1 MQSRVACTAECYQ
14 VLFGIGP
21 RLAAKLFVVNFKIG
35 HRSARLAS
43 PAVASE
49 HLVAKLFI
57 QLAVQAL
64 AWLFWSDA
72 IHEAFS
78 VA

>member
-1 MQSRVACTAECYQ
+1 MASRAEGDEIF
-14 VLFGIGP
+14 LGIGP

>member
-1 MQSRVACTAECYQ
+1 VNPGMASRAEGDEIF
-14 VLFGIGP
+14 LGIRPG
-21 RLAAKLFVVNFKIG
+21 LAAELRVVNFKVG

-57 QLAVQAL
+57 QLAV
-64 AWLFWSDA
+64 
-72 IHEAFS
+72 
-78 VA
+78 